1 MEEDRKMSKRE
12 FLYGSTGFAA
22 GAAIASGGLGML
34 SGCIGLEPQTVEKT
48 VEVEKIVEKTV
59 GLPSKMP
66 YEKLDLDEVGRIA
79 YENYFTVFCSQT
91 VATGIFK
98 PLAEKVGEPYAS
110 YPMDS
115 FFWAHGGI
123 EGWGTACGTLI
134 GAGYVTAL
142 IAGKEDG
149 GNMVN
154 DLMDWYANTE
164 LPVYTPKTM
173 SSDGAPITNKSK
185 SNSPLCHISVGKWM
199 KKENVGFF
207 TAARKERCARIS
219 ADIAMKTAEML
230 NARADGK
237 YVPSAVMLANAKAFQ
252 IPTQTNCGDC
262 HSDGTPPLPGA

>member
-1 MEEDRKMSKRE
+1 MEEEKKMSRRE

-34 SGCIGLEPQTVEKT
+34 SGCIGSEPQVVEKT
-48 VEVEKIVEKTV
+48 VEVEKIVEKSV
-59 GLPSKMP
+59 GLPSPMP
-66 YEKLDLDEVGRIA
+66 YEKLDLDEVGKIA

-91 VATGIFK
+91 VATGIFG
-98 PLAEKVGEPYAS
+98 PLAKKVGEPYAS

-149 GNMVN
+149 GNMIN
-154 DLMDWYANTE
+154 DVVDWYANTE
-164 LPVYTPKTM
+164 LPIYTPETI
-173 SSDGAPITNKSK
+173 SESGAPITNTSK
-185 SNSPLCHISVGKWM
+185 SNTPLCHISVGKWM

-207 TAARKERCARIS
+207 TAERKERCARIS
-219 ADIAMKTAEML
+219 ADIAMKTAELL
-230 NARADGK
+230 NEWNDGK
-237 YVPSAVMLANAKAFQ
+237 YEPRSTLLANAKAFQ
-252 IPTQTNCGDC
+252 ITTQNNCGDC
-262 HSDGTPPLPGA
+262 HTDGTPSLPGA